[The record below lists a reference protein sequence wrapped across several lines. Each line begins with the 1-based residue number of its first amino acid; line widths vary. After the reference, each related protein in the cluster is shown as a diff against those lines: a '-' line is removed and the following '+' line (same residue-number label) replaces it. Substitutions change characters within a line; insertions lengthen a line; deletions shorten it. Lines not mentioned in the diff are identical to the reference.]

1 MLLVLQFSRTCLEA
15 ELPYTPSSAMFSS
28 KCENHYLQAD
38 KSVKLEYQLL
48 PEVSR
53 VLALHYSNNII
64 RILNKT

>member
-1 MLLVLQFSRTCLEA
+1 MLLVLQILRKCLGAEFS
-15 ELPYTPSSAMFSS
+15 YTPISAMFSS
-28 KCENHYLQAD
+28 KCEKHYLQAD